1 MVKVTVE
8 EKDDL
13 FIIYFFGELASANFY
28 DIDEEIQEVFNRNPR
43 IIALN
48 FNGLD
53 IIDSTGIS
61 FLIKIRKTATSNN
74 IDFVIYSIPQKVL
87 ELFVIAGID
96 RFFTL
101 MSAEEF
107 EDEYLIS

>member
-13 FIIYFFGELASANFY
+13 IIIYFFGELASANFY
-28 DIDEEIQEVFNRNPR
+28 DIDAEIQEVFKKKPS
-43 IIALN
+43 IVALN

-61 FLIKIRKTATSNN
+61 FLIKIRKTATNN
-74 IDFVIYSIPQKVL
+74 DANLVIYNIPQKVL

-96 RFFTL
+96 HFFTL
-101 MSAEEF
+101 MSVEEF
-107 EDEYLIS
+107 EEEYLIS

>member
-1 MVKVTVE
+1 LVKITVE

-13 FIIYFFGELASANFY
+13 IIIYFFGELASANFY
-28 DIDEEIQEVFNRNPR
+28 DIEAEIQEVFNKNPG
-43 IIALN
+43 ILALN

-61 FLIKIRKTATSNN
+61 FLIKIRKEVTNNN
-74 IDFVIYSIPQKVL
+74 IKLVIYSIPERVL
-87 ELFVIAGID
+87 ELFNIAGID

-101 MSAEEF
+101 MSVEEF
-107 EDEYLIS
+107 EDEYLVS